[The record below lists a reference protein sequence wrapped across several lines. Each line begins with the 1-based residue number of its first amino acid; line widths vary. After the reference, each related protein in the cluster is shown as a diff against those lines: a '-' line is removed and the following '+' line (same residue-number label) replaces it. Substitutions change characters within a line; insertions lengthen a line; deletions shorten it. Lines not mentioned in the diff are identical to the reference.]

1 MHHRFGEE
9 LTAIMRKAFK
19 KKVGGDIN
27 IDQKL
32 LQRLPSLPNTK
43 HDDDNFQDIIELLS
57 QGYMRR
63 ESRFLTLKKIRVKY

>member
-9 LTAIMRKAFK
+9 LTTIMRKAFK

-32 LQRLPSLPNTK
+32 IQRPPILPNTK
-43 HDDDNFQDIIELLS
+43 HGDDDFQDIIELLS
-57 QGYMRR
+57 QGYMKR
-63 ESRFLTLKKIRVKY
+63 ESRFSSLN